1 MDTTQRHLIESFARD
16 TLGCG
21 CPAEVFDRIELDRFL
36 GAFDSLPVTGT
47 IAIGGR
53 LLVLLCTQRVD
64 VASVLRIL
72 DRGRQI
78 RDREGL
84 NRVRCVV
91 ARSAWVGEGEPQSI
105 DTGDERLHV
114 HLVDDARLPSF

>member
-1 MDTTQRHLIESFARD
+1 VNPTQRHLIEHFARD

-36 GAFDSLPVTGT
+36 DAFDSLPVTGT
-47 IAIGGR
+47 ITIGGR

-64 VASVLRIL
+64 RASVLRIL
-72 DRGRQI
+72 DRGRQL
-78 RDREGL
+78 RDSEGL

-105 DTGDERLHV
+105 DTKDDRLHV
-114 HLVDDARLPSF
+114 HIVDEAEIPSF